1 MNRVMVGDAV
11 VVVVVVVLVW
21 VVVVL
26 LLRLYRRQRGRD
38 GHAWSSK
45 PGSPARDPSTLLG
58 TFCS

>member
-11 VVVVVVVLVW
+11 VVVVVVVW

-45 PGSPARDPSTLLG
+45 PGSPARNVLLVG
-58 TFCS
+58 KH